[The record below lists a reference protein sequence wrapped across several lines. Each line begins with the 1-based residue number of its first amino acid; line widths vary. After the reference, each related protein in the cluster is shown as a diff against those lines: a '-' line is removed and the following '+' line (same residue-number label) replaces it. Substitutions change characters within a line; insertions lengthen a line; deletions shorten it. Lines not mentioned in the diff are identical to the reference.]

1 MSPYPRK
8 KAERPGE
15 TGGTVPQESLH
26 AAAAHYTLIPM
37 TERNHSPPVRFIII
51 GAAIVIILAG
61 IRAATPILGPLL
73 LAVFLAMITAP
84 LLQWLVRHGAPPLAA
99 LGVIVAGLVATFL
112 VISAFVGAAFVE
124 FIGMLPVYQEQ
135 LNVQLALLESF
146 LAPYGVDAAS
156 IQIFDVID
164 RGMLVQELVAFAGSF
179 GSALFDAFLIV
190 IATGFLLLEASRF
203 TAGIEHRFG
212 ADSRMLEQVRQS
224 STLLIDYVIVR
235 TKVNLFTGAGVAAL
249 LYVLG
254 VDFALLW
261 GLLTFILS
269 YIPYIGL
276 ALAALPATVLAW
288 LELGLPGVVIVLV
301 GVTIVNALAENILF
315 PQMAGQG
322 LDLSPFIVL
331 FSVIFWGFI
340 LGAIGVFLAV
350 PLTLAV
356 KMVLEFWEDTR
367 WMAVLMSSGNEKK
380 KKPEL

>member
-1 MSPYPRK
+1 
-8 KAERPGE
+8 
-15 TGGTVPQESLH
+15 
-26 AAAAHYTLIPM
+26 M
-37 TERNHSPPVRFIII
+37 TERNLSPPVRYIII

-84 LLQWLVRHGAPPLAA
+84 LLRWLVRNGVPPLAA
-99 LGVIVAGLVATFL
+99 LGVIVAGLVAGFL
-112 VISAFVGAAFVE
+112 LIGAFVGAAFVRM
-124 FIGMLPVYQEQ
+124 INTLPLYQEQ
-135 LNVQLALLESF
+135 LTVQLALLESF
-146 LAPYGVDAAS
+146 LADYGIDAAS
-156 IQIFDVID
+156 IQVFDIID

-179 GSALFDAFLIV
+179 GSALFDAFIIV
-190 IATGFLLLEASRF
+190 IATVFLLLEASRF

-212 ADSRMLEQVRQS
+212 ADSRMLEQIRQS
-224 STLLIDYVIVR
+224 TTLLIDYVIVR
-235 TKVNLFTGAGVAAL
+235 TKVNLLTGAGVAVL
-249 LYVLG
+249 FYVLG

-288 LELGLPGVVIVLV
+288 LELGLPGVAIVLV
-301 GVTIVNALAENILF
+301 GVTIVNALAENVLF

-340 LGAIGVFLAV
+340 LGAAGIFLAV

-356 KMVLEFWEDTR
+356 KMVFEIWEETR
-367 WMAVLMSSGNEKK
+367 WLAALMSSGNEKK
-380 KKPEL
+380 KRPDA